1 MCQLP
6 YQGPSQGLGRL
17 PTPVAACSSTRHG
30 CVQRLP
36 PEGSIP
42 PAPGLASGPRFQSPY
57 WLPVSILAGR
67 TRCSPAYRPSL
78 MPTASKQNPAQPLL
92 TSLAPP
98 SCCLPEFAPCSHHTK
113 LLRFPRQTL
122 LLPFCVLFQALPLP
136 TGLGETQ
143 MSPPWGPF
151 AGPAVAGSLT
161 HAPSAP
167 PPCALTACSELST
180 LDHDEHLV
188 GQDVP

>member
-1 MCQLP
+1 MTSIVSAPLP
-6 YQGPSQGLGRL
+6 GTFP
-17 PTPVAACSSTRHG
+17 
-30 CVQRLP
+30 
-36 PEGSIP
+36 
-42 PAPGLASGPRFQSPY
+42 GPRQTPDPSGSLFQHKTRLCAKAPSRGLYPTCP
-57 WLPVSILAGR
+57 WPCLGAALPVSILAGR